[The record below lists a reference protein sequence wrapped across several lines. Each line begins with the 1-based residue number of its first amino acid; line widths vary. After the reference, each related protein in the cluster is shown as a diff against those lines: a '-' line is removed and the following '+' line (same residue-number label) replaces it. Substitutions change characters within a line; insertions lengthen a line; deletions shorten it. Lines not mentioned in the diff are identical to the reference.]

1 MIQNRD
7 VAQIATVSGDLV
19 TLEEIKDQILA
30 NFKTSQPKPG
40 SKSPKSSQGRG
51 WTGVSPRLQNRTLK
65 LRETETL
72 RLLTWNRV
80 KNEKPS
86 DQVGIQDLQAA
97 AQLEASQAVQIGEGN
112 RENTGE
118 VADAQGLMSYLCHTY
133 VISLA
138 AMDL

>member
-1 MIQNRD
+1 M
-7 VAQIATVSGDLV
+7 

-30 NFKTSQPKPG
+30 NFKTSQPKPS

-72 RLLTWNRV
+72 RLLAWNRV

-97 AQLEASQAVQIGEGN
+97 AQLGASQAVQIGEGN

-133 VISLA
+133 VHIFGCNGL
-138 AMDL
+138 MIQCMT